1 MKNKKDKKANRNK
14 KYVGLHFRNYTAV
27 EKTYMCLYKKF
38 DSACEVATKISL
50 HQGGIETDGR
60 GIRAANIF
68 TRQLLTAYSLKRLL
82 PELRT
87 GSEPDKGIWDVTTIA
102 LVSRSIMENFQA
114 LYYYG
119 TEAISEVEA
128 DFRFHIFQK
137 DRNAKWRDIRIKAG
151 SSAEELAVFTAGV
164 PEQRKR
170 ILNHEFYKT
179 LTKEKQNRL
188 NSRAE
193 MYYSKADFE
202 ERCPRLAN
210 IELHYQLLSNLA
222 HPLPLAIDRIDELSG
237 HGESCDADIA
247 LVNLSLSVASDC
259 LIGSIEEMEIKFA
272 DTIGAAFRPLIQK
285 LVEYPDCI

>member
-1 MKNKKDKKANRNK
+1 MGKEKRNK
-14 KYVGLHFRNYTAV
+14 KYVGPRYRNHTAV
-27 EKTYMCLYKKF
+27 EKTYMCLYEKF
-38 DSACEVATKISL
+38 DRACDVATTISL
-50 HQGGIETDGR
+50 HQSGINTDGR

-68 TRQLLTAYSLKRLL
+68 TRQLLTSYSLRKLL

-87 GSEPDKGIWDVTTIA
+87 GSDPDKGLWDVTTIA

-151 SSAEELAVFTAGV
+151 TSSEELTDFIAGV
-164 PEQRKR
+164 PEQRDR
-170 ILNHEFYKT
+170 IMNHEFYKT
-179 LTKEKQNRL
+179 LSKDKQNSL
-188 NSRAE
+188 KSRAE

-202 ERCPRLAN
+202 KRCPRLAN

-237 HGESCDADIA
+237 HGESSDADIA
-247 LVNLSLSVASDC
+247 LVNVCLGVALDC
-259 LIGSIEEMEIKFA
+259 LIGSIEEMGIKFA
-272 DTIGAAFRPLIQK
+272 DTIGAAFHPLIEK
-285 LVEYPDCI
+285 LVEYPDSI

>member
-1 MKNKKDKKANRNK
+1 M
-14 KYVGLHFRNYTAV
+14 Y
-27 EKTYMCLYKKF
+27 LYKKF
-38 DSACEVATKISL
+38 CSACEVATTISL
-50 HQGGIETDGR
+50 HQRGIETDGR
-60 GIRAANIF
+60 GVRAANIF

-87 GSEPDKGIWDVTTIA
+87 GSDPDKGLWDVTTIA
-102 LVSRSIMENFQA
+102 LISRSIMENYQA

-151 SSAEELAVFTAGV
+151 RPAEELADFIDGV
-164 PEQRKR
+164 PGQRDR

-179 LTKEKQNRL
+179 LTKDKQNSL
-188 NSRAE
+188 KSRAE

-202 ERCPRLAN
+202 ARCPRLAN

-237 HGESCDADIA
+237 HGESSDADIA
-247 LVNLSLSVASDC
+247 LVNVSLGVASDC
-259 LIGSIEEMEIKFA
+259 LIGSIEEMGTKFA
-272 DTIGAAFRPLIQK
+272 DTIGTAFRPFIQE
-285 LVEYPDCI
+285 LDEYPDCN